1 MTGNILTA
9 RALQWRALCILNLL
23 TMAVP
28 STNLLCICSVIDLH
42 GQSMLLLCSSQGGAA
57 LQDVILQTASIVLRS
72 NSASHGQHALMTML
86 AHIAHC
92 LDQTA
97 AGELD

>member
-1 MTGNILTA
+1 MHSQSAHHGCTFYQSTLH
-9 RALQWRALCILNLL
+9 LL
-23 TMAVP
+23 G
-28 STNLLCICSVIDLH
+28 LH

-72 NSASHGQHALMTML
+72 NSASDGQHALMTML

-92 LDQTA
+92 LDETA
-97 AGELD
+97 AGELN